1 MQWSHRHAFEAQEAQ
16 VKAALDKHLLQVKNL
31 EKIRQCLLSSVKD
44 YESEKKELEKAW
56 HLAGGQ
62 MFF

>member
-1 MQWSHRHAFEAQEAQ
+1 M
-16 VKAALDKHLLQVKNL
+16 KAALDKHLLQVKNL